1 MGHDAHTP
9 APPEAPDLAQVLKAN
24 RLALA
29 RLMTVRLLIGVVLV
43 AVSVML
49 LRVTGSHSFFLALP
63 IPAGVGVLIMTVW
76 RALYGIRVF
85 QCEKVLRHYPLEF
98 HPRVL
103 MKRAKWTQYGDVHQ
117 IRVTTRGQHGAP
129 LMLAINAAGRR
140 RWPEEAEEGAWLAG
154 DLPFG
159 GVLVVPGSNAMLFL
173 KPADWDKTAR
183 KREEAGVERNARAQQ
198 AGLHRM
204 TNRSWMMRIGA

>member
-1 MGHDAHTP
+1 MAHGSQTS
-9 APPEAPDLAQVLKAN
+9 APPEAPDVAQILRAN

-29 RLMTVRLLIGVVLV
+29 RLMAVRLLIAGLLV
-43 AVSVML
+43 AIPVVFSRM
-49 LRVTGSHSFFLALP
+49 TGVNSFFAVLP
-63 IPAGVGVLIMTVW
+63 IPVGVGVLIMTVW
-76 RALYGIRVF
+76 RAAYGIRVF
-85 QCEKVLRHYPLEF
+85 QCAKVLRHYPLEF

-103 MKRAKWTQYGDVHQ
+103 MKRAKWTKYGDVHH

-140 RWPEEAEEGAWLAG
+140 RWPEGAEEGAWLAG

-173 KPADWDKTAR
+173 KPADWEKAAR
-183 KREEAGVERNARAQQ
+183 KREEAGAQRIAKAQQ
-198 AGLHRM
+198 AGLHQM
-204 TNRSWMMRIGA
+204 TNRSWMMRLGA

>member
-1 MGHDAHTP
+1 MAHGSQAS
-9 APPEAPDLAQVLKAN
+9 APPGAPDVAQIVRAN

-29 RLMTVRLLIGVVLV
+29 RLMAVRLLIAGLLV
-43 AVSVML
+43 AVPVVLS
-49 LRVTGSHSFFLALP
+49 RVTGANSFFLALS
-63 IPAGVGVLIMTVW
+63 IPVGVGVLVMTVW
-76 RALYGIRVF
+76 RAVYGIRVF

-103 MKRAKWTQYGDVHQ
+103 MKRAKWTEYGDVHQ

-129 LMLAINAAGRR
+129 LMLAINAVGRR
-140 RWPEEAEEGAWLAG
+140 RWPEGAEEGAWLAG

-183 KREEAGVERNARAQQ
+183 KREEAGAQRFARAQQ
-198 AGLHRM
+198 AGLHQM
-204 TNRSWMMRIGA
+204 TNRSWMMRIGR